1 MTIIVNGENMTVD
14 SSTSVFALL
23 EKLGQKL
30 KCVVVELNQEI
41 LEKSTYA
48 DTSLV
53 DGDTLEIIQFVPGG

>member
-14 SSTSVFALL
+14 SSVSVFELL
-23 EKLGQKL
+23 ENLDQESKR
-30 KCVVVELNQEI
+30 VVVELNQEI
-41 LEKSTYA
+41 LEKSTYC